1 MTGKGLKGTFWEDG
15 YVLGHNEGMIP
26 GLHRYNHWSKPYNRI
41 CACQTIMM
49 MSSIVTLEMEGSQV
63 EVSMLQERQNVGNK
77 LGEGYRGFMILL
89 FPFSWKHS
97 ITKCWKTDNLPH
109 LSKNWWNPFPS
120 FFLTTGQAELNCDL
134 SQWCAKAMGCGGAF
148 SSNTP
153 SYTSLTPVNHAHR
166 CICGCFRC
174 AVLFLKTEMHTQV
187 RVCCHLPPQRFL
199 DRRKPSDYRTTFTYI
214 SELCLQGHPE
224 QCVWKHAELHVTEV
238 VLWFTLTW
246 MPGVCW
252 ESWGRTW
259 ACCLSLPCKHEA
271 FIWFKNIQQSF
282 WETEK
287 YKREFNQLAQSHHTL
302 VTSVFLKIFINHF
315 LQIRILLQ

>member
-1 MTGKGLKGTFWEDG
+1 
-15 YVLGHNEGMIP
+15 
-26 GLHRYNHWSKPYNRI
+26 
-41 CACQTIMM
+41 
-49 MSSIVTLEMEGSQV
+49 
-63 EVSMLQERQNVGNK
+63 
-77 LGEGYRGFMILL
+77 MILL

-97 ITKCWKTDNLPH
+97 TTKCWKQTNLPH
-109 LSKNWWNPFPS
+109 LSKNGWNPFPS

-134 SQWCAKAMGCGGAF
+134 AQWCAKAMGCGGAS

-153 SYTSLTPVNHAHR
+153 SYTPLMPVNHCTLMHLWM
-166 CICGCFRC
+166 FQVYC
-174 AVLFLKTEMHTQV
+174 AVFKKQRCTHRL

-199 DRRKPSDYRTTFTYI
+199 DRQKASDYRTTFTQI

-259 ACCLSLPCKHEA
+259 ACCPSLPCKHEA
-271 FIWFKNIQQSF
+271 FIWLKNIQ
-282 WETEK
+282 
-287 YKREFNQLAQSHHTL
+287 
-302 VTSVFLKIFINHF
+302 
-315 LQIRILLQ
+315 